1 MCYNKVN
8 ERKEGFVMEFNT
20 VLQAITTVGFP
31 IVMCLLLMWYIK
43 DNNDKHDVEIST
55 FTEAIN
61 KNTLMIERLCHH
73 LDVKISEE
81 EK

>member
-1 MCYNKVN
+1 
-8 ERKEGFVMEFNT
+8 MEFNT

-43 DNNDKHDVEIST
+43 DTNDKHDVEIST

-73 LDVKISEE
+73 LDVTISEDE
-81 EK
+81 R